1 MSAKTCHLIERR
13 AVRKI
18 ATFIW
23 RNIQPLNGYPK
34 GVEVGQEEVG
44 VVHEDLV
51 IQVLWVAQA
60 EEKWARQETVEVC
73 LYKIF
78 KKF

>member
-1 MSAKTCHLIERR
+1 MCE
-13 AVRKI
+13 I
-18 ATFIW
+18 ATFIL
-23 RNIQPLNGYPK
+23 RDIQPLHGYPK

-51 IQVLWVAQA
+51 IQVVGFAQA
-60 EEKWARQETVEVC
+60 EEKWTRQETVEVC

-78 KKF
+78 KEF